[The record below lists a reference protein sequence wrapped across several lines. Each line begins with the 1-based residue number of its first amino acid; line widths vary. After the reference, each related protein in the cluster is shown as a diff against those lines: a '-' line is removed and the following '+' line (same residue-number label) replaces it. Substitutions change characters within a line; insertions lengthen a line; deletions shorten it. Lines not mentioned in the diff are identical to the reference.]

1 VIQKVAA
8 QAHGVAGI
16 EQAWMASDW
25 SLRHEINTRPYN
37 LGSLVRQL
45 TTADAAM
52 DAACVADI
60 NDAGPGRRVRHVVF
74 LASGR
79 SAAETLERAVCS
91 IAFKS
96 HLAMPPRP
104 LA

>member
-1 VIQKVAA
+1 
-8 QAHGVAGI
+8 
-16 EQAWMASDW
+16 MASAC
-25 SLRHEINTRPYN
+25 SPRYEINTRPYN

-52 DAACVADI
+52 DDAACVADTDA
-60 NDAGPGRRVRHVVF
+60 NADADAGADAGPGRRVRHVVF

>member
-1 VIQKVAA
+1 
-8 QAHGVAGI
+8 
-16 EQAWMASDW
+16 
-25 SLRHEINTRPYN
+25 
-37 LGSLVRQL
+37 VRQL
-45 TTADAAM
+45 TAADAATG
-52 DAACVADI
+52 AACVADDI
-60 NDAGPGRRVRHVVF
+60 DGDLDAGADHAGRRVRHVVF

-96 HLAMPPRP
+96 NLAMPPRP

>member
-1 VIQKVAA
+1 
-8 QAHGVAGI
+8 
-16 EQAWMASDW
+16 MASAW
-25 SLRHEINTRPYN
+25 SLRYEINTRPYN

-52 DAACVADI
+52 DAACVG
-60 NDAGPGRRVRHVVF
+60 AGPGRRVRHVVF

>member
-1 VIQKVAA
+1 
-8 QAHGVAGI
+8 
-16 EQAWMASDW
+16 MASAC
-25 SLRHEINTRPYN
+25 SPRYEINTRPYN
-37 LGSLVRQL
+37 PGSLVRQL

-52 DAACVADI
+52 DDAACVADTDA
-60 NDAGPGRRVRHVVF
+60 NADADAGADAGPGRRVRHVVF

>member
-1 VIQKVAA
+1 
-8 QAHGVAGI
+8 
-16 EQAWMASDW
+16 MASAC
-25 SLRHEINTRPYN
+25 SPRYEINTRPYYP
-37 LGSLVRQL
+37 GSLVRQL

-52 DAACVADI
+52 DDAACVADTDA
-60 NDAGPGRRVRHVVF
+60 NADADAGADAGPGRRVRHVVF